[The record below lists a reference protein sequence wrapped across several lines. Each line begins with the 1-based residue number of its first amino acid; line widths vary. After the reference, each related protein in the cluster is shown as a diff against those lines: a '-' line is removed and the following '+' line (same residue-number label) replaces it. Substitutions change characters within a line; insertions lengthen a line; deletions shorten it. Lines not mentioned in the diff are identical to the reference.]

1 MKLSSVRE
9 FKATVSEE
17 VKAQA
22 GDGPGLRSFFEATE
36 APMPAAMGLGVARR
50 GAEHV
55 LAIRTND
62 PAAADRMA
70 DRVNGEADVAIIDIT
85 PRNTPAYY
93 QARRRPLE
101 PGQQVGGAGDG
112 FVGTLGC
119 FAWDAD
125 GNLGVV
131 SNAHV
136 LARNGAAPI
145 GHPFGQPFGTNS
157 ADRVGALTRWL
168 LPSPGAPGIADAAFC
183 RLDSTT
189 ALTGYSGALGG
200 AIRGARALT
209 PTDLGRE
216 VVKSGRTTGASLGTI
231 TVVELDGVP
240 VGYPQGLLYFND
252 AIEITGGP
260 NADFSAGGDSGS
272 MILDRDGWA
281 IGLLWAGGIAGGIDH
296 TYACPLARTLAA
308 LGVTLAL

>member
-1 MKLSSVRE
+1 MLLSSVRE
-9 FKATVSEE
+9 FKQSVSEE

-22 GDGPGLRSFFEATE
+22 DFPGAATFYAATE
-36 APMPAAMGLGVARR
+36 APMPAQMGLGVAKRDD
-50 GAEHV
+50 GEHV
-55 LAIRTND
+55 LAIRTANRE
-62 PAAADRMA
+62 AAEAMA
-70 DRVNGEADVAIIDIT
+70 ARVNGEADVRIIDIT

-101 PGQQVGGAGDG
+101 PGQQVGMADKG

-136 LARNGAAPI
+136 LADSGLAQI
-145 GHPFGQPFGTNS
+145 DHPFGQPYGTNP
-157 ADRVGALTRWL
+157 ADRVGVLTRWL
-168 LPSPGAPGIADAAFC
+168 LPAPGVPGIADAAFA
-183 RLDSTT
+183 RLDNTT
-189 ALTGYSGALGG
+189 ALRGYSGALGG
-200 AIRGARALT
+200 PIRGARAVAGS
-209 PTDLGRE
+209 DLGRE
-216 VVKSGRTTGASLGTI
+216 VVKGGRTTGASLGKI

-240 VGYPQGLLYFND
+240 VGYPQGTLVFND

-260 NADFSAGGDSGS
+260 NSDFSAPGDSGS

-281 IGLLWAGGIAGGIDH
+281 IGLLWAGGISGGIDH
-296 TYACPLARTLAA
+296 TYACPLKRTLDA